1 MYNIRKGYNNNEEN
15 SYNQLPYQNQPSIGS
30 ISKKSTKRQMT
41 RPNLNAKYSQ
51 IPRLNELLNDHIFQY
66 YYRTH
71 FKNKEYIKFK
81 YYNEI
86 DKLNFM
92 IDLYF
97 YVMNQAN
104 MNEEENVVINEN
116 DEIQNEDGIDRLI
129 DNALILDDTQS
140 RLNIL
145 EKMKEYKLFDL
156 NWENSYSDRFNK
168 ILNKYRSGFNNMN
181 DNEETINY
189 NKTEKNRDNSINEM
203 NQNYTNGNF
212 KTKPNMKITNNNEQ
226 NFNKN
231 EESKIDEDYNDDS
244 YYKNILLMNRIPSI
258 YDKIKI
264 SNLKMIKM
272 GKLRIKK
279 INSNNSYLNDN
290 KIPENNLPYS
300 SDEYEIKSKKN
311 DINENVLNEYKILK
325 PRLESKIKY
334 NISPI
339 LANNENNEIIIQE
352 PMVISNSN
360 IDNCKLNLILKKQ
373 INEKET
379 NELIKKIYQFDG
391 DNASFNKNEINKIGI
406 MILNYIRLEKKYVSM
421 EANLYSYKDKMNK
434 MKEKMQILSKKA
446 LERIKESNT
455 FIRQQSIKN

>member
-41 RPNLNAKYSQ
+41 RPNFNSKYSQ

-71 FKNKEYIKFK
+71 FKTKEYIKFK

-279 INSNNSYLNDN
+279 NNSNISYLNDN
-290 KIPENNLPYS
+290 KIPENNLPNS
-300 SDEYEIKSKKN
+300 FDEYEIKSKKN

-352 PMVISNSN
+352 PMIISNSN
-360 IDNCKLNLILKKQ
+360 VDNCKLNLILKKQ